1 MSARGPEPSTPGS
14 GARAR
19 GAAAAARQLLGE
31 SRLAAVR
38 RLRVDETV
46 PAAIDGLVAASCRLL
61 GAASGQVSVLSD
73 VQLVAGGAGSAR
85 AAVGTTG
92 PLDDSLCTLTA
103 ADRRPLAL
111 RDARLDPRAAPL
123 GPVTAG
129 SVRAYLGVPL
139 LDRGG
144 EVLGSLCV
152 FDPAPRDW
160 TPEDVGTLQILGR
173 AVANEL
179 TMAVLDLE
187 HESERLR
194 WTLSVDAAEVG
205 SFDFD
210 LLTGELVWDAR
221 LQELFGYA
229 DGEFDRTIDAFNA
242 RLHPDDVER
251 VSQAIEATVRGDGDL
266 DVEYRVVRPDGPPR
280 WLQGR
285 GKTLHDENG
294 TAVRLLGAAYD
305 TTDVHEPRTSRM
317 LEAMPAGFLSLDTE
331 WRFTVLNTAAER
343 LIGQS
348 RDELLGRSIWEVF
361 PDTVGN
367 EFEAAY
373 RTAVD
378 TRTPQTIEAFYP
390 APLDTWYE
398 ILCWPTPDG
407 LSLYFSDITDR
418 RLAAHEAQVASAR
431 LALLAEVNS
440 ALLAADD
447 VPAVVADLPRR
458 LVPLLAD
465 GCFITL
471 VQEDGR
477 PQDVGCWHADPARRD
492 ALVQYTAHRVESMPA
507 GAPVARVL
515 ATGQPVRSTADELR
529 VLMPDG
535 PARSLLDQLDG
546 QDGLV
551 LPIHGRGRL
560 VGALSLFSDVGRTH
574 SADDEAAAQEIAYRI
589 GLALENARLAL
600 AQSQLAEGLQR
611 NLLTPPPVRDPVG
624 IVVRYVPA
632 SESARVGGDW
642 YDAFVQPGGATML
655 VIGDVVGHDVEAAAA
670 MAQLRSMLRGIATY
684 GDGGPAE
691 VLRGLDTS
699 MELLGTRTLATAAVA
714 RLEQSD
720 EDCAEGRT
728 RLVWANA
735 GHPPPLLLHADGSQ
749 EFLTGSR
756 PDLLLGVDPAAQR
769 TEHVRTLERDTTV
782 LLYTD
787 GLVERRGS
795 DLDEDLQRLGN
806 AVHDLA
812 GRTLEE
818 LCDGVIDRL
827 VDGRPEDDVALVA
840 IRLHG

>member
-1 MSARGPEPSTPGS
+1 MSATGADPSAPGS
-14 GARAR
+14 RAGAR
-19 GAAAAARQLLGE
+19 GAAEAARQLLGE
-31 SRLAAVR
+31 GRLAAVR
-38 RLRVDETV
+38 KLRVDTSV
-46 PAAIDGLVAASCRLL
+46 PAALDGLVSAACRLL

-73 VQLVAGGAGSAR
+73 EQFVAAGSGVAR
-85 AAVGTTG
+85 ADVGTTG

-103 ADRRPLAL
+103 ADRRPLVL
-111 RDARLDPRAAPL
+111 RDARLDDRAAPL
-123 GPVTAG
+123 GPVATG
-129 SVRAYLGVPL
+129 TVRGYLGVPL
-139 LDRGG
+139 FDRDG

-152 FDPAPRDW
+152 FDPGPRDW
-160 TPEDVGTLQILGR
+160 SAGDVDILRVLGR

-179 TMAVLDLE
+179 TMAAFLVA

-205 SFDFD
+205 SFDYD

-229 DGEFDRTIDAFNA
+229 DGEFDRTIEAFNA
-242 RLHPDDVER
+242 RLHPDDVDR
-251 VSQAIEATVRGDGDL
+251 VGQAIEATVRGDGDL
-266 DVEYRVVRPDGPPR
+266 DVEYRVVTPDGSTR

-285 GKTLHDENG
+285 GKTLRDEDG

-305 TTDVHEPRTSRM
+305 TTDVHQPRTSRM
-317 LEAMPAGFLSLDTE
+317 LEAMPSGFVSLDAE

-343 LIGQS
+343 LLGRH
-348 RDELLGRSIWEVF
+348 RDELLRRTIWEAF
-361 PDTVGN
+361 PDTVDN
-367 EFEAAY
+367 EFETAF
-373 RTAVD
+373 RTAVE
-378 TRTPQTIEAFYP
+378 TRTPRTIEAFYP
-390 APLDTWYE
+390 GPLNAWYE

-407 LSLYFSDITDR
+407 LSLYFADVTDR
-418 RLAAHEAQVASAR
+418 KAAAAEAQAASGR
-431 LALLAEVNS
+431 LLLLAEVNS
-440 ALLAADD
+440 ALLVADD
-447 VPAVVADLPRR
+447 VPGVVADLPRR

-471 VQEDGR
+471 LQEDGR
-477 PQDVGCWHADPARRD
+477 PQDVGCWHADPARRE
-492 ALVQYTAHRVESMPA
+492 ALVQYTSQRLDSMPA

-515 ATGQPVRSTADELR
+515 ATGRPVRSTADELR
-529 VLMPDG
+529 GLLTDG
-535 PARSLLDQLDG
+535 PARDLLDQLGG

-560 VGALSLFSDVGRTH
+560 VGALSLFSGAARTH
-574 SADDEAAAQEIAYRI
+574 SPDDEAAAQEIAYRI
-589 GLALENARLAL
+589 GLALENARLAR

-611 NLLTPPPVRDPVG
+611 NLLTPPPEQEPVE

-642 YDAFVQPGGATML
+642 YDAFVQPDRGTML
-655 VIGDVVGHDVEAAAA
+655 VIGDVAGHDVEAAAA

-684 GDGGPAE
+684 GGGGPAE
-691 VLRGLDTS
+691 VLRGLDAS

-714 RLEQSD
+714 RLEQS
-720 EDCAEGRT
+720 AEERTRGRT

-735 GHPPPLLLHADGSQ
+735 GHPPPLLVHADGSHD
-749 EFLTGSR
+749 FLTGPR
-756 PDLLLGVDPAAQR
+756 ADLLLGVDPTAQR
-769 TEHVRTLERDTTV
+769 AEYVRTLERDTTV

-795 DLDEDLQRLGN
+795 DLDVDLQRLRD
-806 AVHDLA
+806 AVQELA
-812 GRTLEE
+812 GCTLDE